1 MEHRKVLVDLSG
13 RYSSAMLTQA
23 GTFDDSQVERT
34 DNAFTMDFA
43 VNYRLTSEISA
54 FVNVNNLTN
63 NIYIV
68 SRRPAG
74 VRPNLPRIFNVGLKA
89 NL

>member
-1 MEHRKVLVDLSG
+1 
-13 RYSSAMLTQA
+13 MLTQA
-23 GTFDDSQVERT
+23 GTFGDKHIQTT

-43 VNYRLTSEISA
+43 VNYRLTEEVSA

-63 NIYIV
+63 NVYVV

-89 NL
+89 NF